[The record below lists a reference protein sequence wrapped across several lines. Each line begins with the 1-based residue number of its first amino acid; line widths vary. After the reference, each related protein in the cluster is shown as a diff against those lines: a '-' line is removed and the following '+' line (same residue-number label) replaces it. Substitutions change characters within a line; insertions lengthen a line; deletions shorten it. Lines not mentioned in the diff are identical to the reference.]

1 MNIEIVVVVS
11 VSLSI
16 FYIFQVTTL
25 FPFLVMLF
33 TFSPLGWSVK
43 FFLAVKFPLAPFAS
57 PHYSIWLDG
66 QTLPFFDV
74 ARNVCLSPK
83 PLPSDVLKKVLN
95 CQGWTFVLCLLFCS
109 NHLHMSSKLQQQK
122 KSNPLKFCWKKFLV
136 LNIQPMQGINGQA
149 AMTSCF
155 KGLYFLINYNFLA
168 TASDTSVSYQAIKQ
182 KFFQPS

>member
-1 MNIEIVVVVS
+1 MNIEIVVVS

-33 TFSPLGWSVK
+33 TFSPLGWAVK
-43 FFLAVKFPLAPFAS
+43 LFLAVKFPLAPFAS

-155 KGLYFLINYNFLA
+155 KGLYF
-168 TASDTSVSYQAIKQ
+168 
-182 KFFQPS
+182 

>member
-1 MNIEIVVVVS
+1 MYDLILLVIIIFNRSLIPINFRSKPMKPFPRQPKSPKWSPGLKLQKKHCKKMTMNVVVVW

-33 TFSPLGWSVK
+33 TFSPLGWAVK
-43 FFLAVKFPLAPFAS
+43 LFLAVKFPLAPFAS

-95 CQGWTFVLCLLFCS
+95 CQGSTFVLYLLFCS
-109 NHLHMSSKLQQQK
+109 NHLNMSSKL
-122 KSNPLKFCWKKFLV
+122 
-136 LNIQPMQGINGQA
+136 
-149 AMTSCF
+149 
-155 KGLYFLINYNFLA
+155 
-168 TASDTSVSYQAIKQ
+168 
-182 KFFQPS
+182 